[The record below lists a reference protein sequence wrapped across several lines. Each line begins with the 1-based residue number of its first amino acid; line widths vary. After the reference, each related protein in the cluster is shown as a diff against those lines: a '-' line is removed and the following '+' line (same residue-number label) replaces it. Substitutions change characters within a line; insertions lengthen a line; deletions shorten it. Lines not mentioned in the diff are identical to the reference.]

1 MRSRESA
8 TEKAKRDEPSA
19 VGRSRR
25 AVLTTLGTGVAAA
38 AGFGATVSA
47 SSHEAEV
54 WSSGGTWYAD
64 AHGTGVY
71 AGNDMLDA
79 IQAAVDGLTPGRTTK
94 ETVVVQNGGTVGPTS
109 EVHAVDLPS
118 YTTVDVRG
126 TITVED
132 TGDELVVPIRAQ
144 SVESI
149 EIPTISI
156 AGNPRYGIWIQSCSD
171 VTLGTVDM
179 TLYETSSIGLG
190 VRIDDDDGGRS
201 RNVSLDAATI
211 EGCAHH
217 AVETYGV
224 DGVDIGTVTTAD
236 TGGCGLLLND
246 TTGATVGTVDA
257 TNPDPGG
264 GQNVTVQEVI
274 VRGGARGVF
283 GVSGSSGFTVEHV
296 DIEGTT
302 SQGILLQDCQNVSIN
317 GGTVRNSNSE
327 GVRIDSR
334 DGGSHPAAENV
345 TVQNLRVV
353 DDRAN
358 PQQSYGIRE
367 TGPGT
372 ANNAIL
378 NNDLRNAGTVADLEV
393 YASST
398 DTRGNVLTGEEP
410 SSDGVPDGRYV
421 LENANSGQ
429 LLEVVNASTADGAN
443 VQQWPANG
451 HPTQQWDV
459 REQGNGEYVLE
470 NVNSGKLLEVA
481 NASTADGANVQQWP
495 ANGHPTQ
502 RWSIRDLGNG
512 QYELVNV
519 NSGKLLEVAN
529 ASTADGANVQQWPA
543 NGHHTQRWVLS
554 SV

>member
-1 MRSRESA
+1 MSPFVPAPDAVPETDESSGSNTTA
-8 TEKAKRDEPSA
+8 YTRRAALAALGASA
-19 VGRSRR
+19 V
-25 AVLTTLGTGVAAA
+25 
-38 AGFGATVSA
+38 AGISASASA

-64 AHGTGVY
+64 AHGSGVY
-71 AGNDMLDA
+71 AGGDMLNA

-94 ETVVVQNGGTVGPTS
+94 ETVVVRNGGTVGPTS

-118 YTTVDVRG
+118 YTTLDVRG
-126 TITVED
+126 PITVED
-132 TGDELVVPIRAQ
+132 TGDDLVVPVRAR

-149 EIPTISI
+149 EIPSITIN
-156 AGNPRYGIWIQSCSD
+156 GNPRYGIWIQSCAD
-171 VTLGTVDM
+171 VTLGTVEM
-179 TLYETSSIGLG
+179 ALHETSSIGLG
-190 VRIDDDDGGRS
+190 VRIDDADGGRS
-201 RNVSLDAATI
+201 RNVSLDSAAI

-246 TTGATVGTVDA
+246 TTDATVGTVDA

-264 GQNVTVQEVI
+264 GYAGFRVANGGGQNVTVREVI

-283 GVSGSSGFTVEHV
+283 GVSGSSGFTVGHV

-302 SQGILLQDCQNVSIN
+302 SQGILLQDCQNVAIN
-317 GGTVRNSNSE
+317 GGSVRNSNSE

-334 DGGSHPAAENV
+334 DGSSHPAAENV
-345 TVQNLRVV
+345 TVRNLRVV

-378 NNDLRNAGTVADLEV
+378 NNDLRNAGTTADLEV

-398 DTRGNVLTGEEP
+398 VTRGNVLTGEEP
-410 SSDGVPDGRYV
+410 PDGG
-421 LENANSGQ
+421 ASGG
-429 LLEVVNASTADGAN
+429 VADG
-443 VQQWPANG
+443 
-451 HPTQQWDV
+451 
-459 REQGNGEYVLE
+459 RYVLE
-470 NVNSGKLLEVA
+470 NVNSGKTLEVA

-502 RWSIRDLGNG
+502 HWDVREQGNG
-512 QYELVNV
+512 EYRLTNV
-519 NSGKLLEVAN
+519 NSGEVLEVAN
-529 ASTADGANVQQWPA
+529 ASASDGANVQQWSA
-543 NGHHTQRWVLS
+543 NGHPTQRWILS

>member
-1 MRSRESA
+1 
-8 TEKAKRDEPSA
+8 
-19 VGRSRR
+19 
-25 AVLTTLGTGVAAA
+25 
-38 AGFGATVSA
+38 
-47 SSHEAEV
+47 
-54 WSSGGTWYAD
+54 
-64 AHGTGVY
+64 
-71 AGNDMLDA
+71 MLDA

-94 ETVVVQNGGTVGPTS
+94 ETVVVENGGTVGPTS

-118 YTTVDVRG
+118 YTTLDVRG
-126 TITVED
+126 PITVED
-132 TGDELVVPIRAQ
+132 TGDDLVVPIRAR

-149 EIPTISI
+149 EIPNITVN
-156 AGNPRYGIWIQSCSD
+156 GNPRYGIWVQSCAD
-171 VTLGTVDM
+171 VTLGNVEM
-179 TLYETSSIGLG
+179 ALYETSSIGLG
-190 VRIDDDDGGRS
+190 VRIDDDDGDRS
-201 RNVSLDAATI
+201 RNVSLNSATI

-217 AVETYGV
+217 AIETYGV
-224 DGVDIGTVTTAD
+224 DGVGIGTVTTAD

-246 TTGATVGTVDA
+246 TTDATVGTVDA

-264 GQNVTVQEVI
+264 GYAGFRVANGGGQNVTVREVI

-302 SQGILLQDCQNVSIN
+302 SQGILLQDCQNAAIN
-317 GGTVRNSNSE
+317 GGIIRNSNSE

-353 DDRAN
+353 DDRAT
-358 PQQSYGIRE
+358 PQQPYGIRE

-378 NNDLRNAGTVADLEV
+378 NNDLRNAGTVTDLEV
-393 YASST
+393 SASST
-398 DTRGNVLTGEEP
+398 ETRGNVLTGEEP
-410 SSDGVPDGRYV
+410 PDDGASGGVADGRYV
-421 LENANSGQ
+421 LENVNSGTV
-429 LLEVVNASTADGAN
+429 LEAANASTADGAN

-451 HPTQQWDV
+451 HPTQHWDV
-459 REQGNGEYVLE
+459 QDRGNGEYELS

-502 RWSIRDLGNG
+502 RWTVRELGNG
-512 QYELVNV
+512 EYELSNV
-519 NSGKLLEVAN
+519 NSGKRLEVAN
-529 ASTADGANVQQWPA
+529 ASTADGANVQQWSA
-543 NGHHTQRWVLS
+543 NGHPTQRWILS
-554 SV
+554 GV